1 MLEKRNLQ
9 QDECAVTSVI
19 IALLLFGLII
29 SSLVTIQTVYVPRW
43 IEQDEGLHMHEVAD
57 SFAGLKHAIDIQT
70 ISQDKIPV
78 STPITLGVEIHSFL
92 TSTRSYGSLWLLS
105 DEVTIKFANDTEQ
118 FSYII
123 GTIKYK
129 STNNYYVNQQYILEA
144 GGLIINQSQGNIM
157 STDPSRVLKSG
168 DFEVAFTF
176 INISDLGD
184 KTSISGY
191 GTYSLQ
197 TNYSDTSSQNI
208 LDVDSIVVN
217 TNYPNAWHLFLNNTF
232 QDLGYSYST
241 DFTITVA
248 GSFVTVEIDPG
259 IVVDI
264 SVDIVKI
271 FTQIS
276 PGWVR

>member
-1 MLEKRNLQ
+1 MLEKRRIQ

-29 SSLVTIQTVYVPRW
+29 TALVTIQAVYVPHW
-43 IEQDEGLHMHEVAD
+43 VEQDEGLHMHEVAD
-57 SFAGLKHAIDIQT
+57 SFAELKHAIDIQT

-105 DEVTIKFANDTEQ
+105 DDVTITLSNDTEQ
-118 FSYII
+118 FSYIL

-157 STDPSRVLKSG
+157 SSNPSRILNSG
-168 DFEVAFTF
+168 DFEIAFTF
-176 INISDLGD
+176 INISDLGG

-191 GTYSLQ
+191 GIYSLQ
-197 TNYSDTSSQNI
+197 TNYSDTSSQNM

-232 QDLGYSYST
+232 QDLGYSYSN
-241 DFTITVA
+241 DFTITVT
-248 GSFVTVEIDPG
+248 GSSVTVNIDSG
-259 IVVDI
+259 TVVDI
-264 SVDIVKI
+264 SVDFVKI
-271 FTQIS
+271 YTQIS